1 MSGRH
6 WSTHSRI
13 VCHLGLAAAWHP
25 STFFCVCVPNRPWS
39 DQLFSSVQLNF
50 DSLQLNFIY
59 IASVT
64 IKIASRHFT
73 ETQSLTSIEATV
85 TGKTPSNKK
94 KPWQNQPLGGAA
106 GKKGGKKGGD
116 GGRDRK
122 RRRRDASHISY
133 TEDAEERRDFCERI
147 PTNVM
152 GNISVLKNLL
162 LSNIIV
168 WGN

>member
-1 MSGRH
+1 MPHQKANEKEEHWIMKVLQRSSEWKQKERWSSFLMSGRH

-25 STFFCVCVPNRPWS
+25 SIFFFACVPNRPWS
-39 DQLFSSVQLNF
+39 DQLFSSVQFNF

-85 TGKTPSNKK
+85 AGKTPSNKK
-94 KPWQNQPLGGAA
+94 KAMTEPASWR
-106 GKKGGKKGGD
+106 
-116 GGRDRK
+116 GREGRREGRK
-122 RRRRDASHISY
+122 EGRRRGR
-133 TEDAEERRDFCERI
+133 EWQEEEKKRC
-147 PTNVM
+147 
-152 GNISVLKNLL
+152 
-162 LSNIIV
+162 IIH
-168 WGN
+168 